1 MGFDT
6 ILFDLD
12 GTLTD
17 SGPGILNGVEHTVEQ
32 MGLPRHERSFY
43 RRFIGPPLQWSF
55 QEFCGLD
62 SERAREAVRVYRSYY
77 NVTGIWENAPYPGI
91 PELLAKLH
99 GAGKALAVA
108 TSKPEP
114 LAVRVLE
121 RFGLMPY
128 LRCVAG
134 ASPDASRDQKPEAIR
149 RCLAQCPGRA
159 VMVGDR
165 FYDIQGAHENHI
177 PAIGVLYGYGSREE
191 FERAGAEAV
200 AADAAELERLL
211 LDETAINTKE

>member
-1 MGFDT
+1 MIVLELTGLALAALLSENFVFVNCLG
-6 ILFDLD
+6 I
-12 GTLTD
+12 GTRT
-17 SGPGILNGVEHTVEQ
+17 
-32 MGLPRHERSFY
+32 RSFQNPVDAL
-43 RRFIGPPLQWSF
+43 R
-55 QEFCGLD
+55 
-62 SERAREAVRVYRSYY
+62 
-77 NVTGIWENAPYPGI
+77 TGYCLTVVMVLGA
-91 PELLAKLH
+91 LLSR
-99 GAGKALAVA
+99 LADF
-108 TSKPEP
+108 
-114 LAVRVLE
+114 LVLE

-134 ASPDASRDQKPEAIR
+134 ASPDESRDQKPEAIR